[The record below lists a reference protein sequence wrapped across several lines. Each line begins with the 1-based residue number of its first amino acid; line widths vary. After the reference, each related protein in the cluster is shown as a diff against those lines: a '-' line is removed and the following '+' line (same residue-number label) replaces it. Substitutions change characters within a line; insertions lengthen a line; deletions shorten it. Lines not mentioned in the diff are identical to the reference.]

1 MPNALWGLL
10 IAVSTL
16 AAMEAVAW
24 ATHKYLMHGPM
35 WTWHASHHSKRYGP
49 FEKNDLFGVV
59 FSVMAIAIFALGLL
73 WWPLF
78 WIGLGVTGYGLVY
91 TLFHDMLVHDR
102 FGRVAKPRRGYLGRI
117 IEAHHLHHAVHT
129 REGAVSFGF
138 LWTASPESLRAELSS
153 RRSRIEAD
161 PAKEPRPDP
170 ENPSAM
176 ST

>member
-10 IAVSTL
+10 IAAATL
-16 AAMEAVAW
+16 ATMEAVAW

-35 WTWHASHHSKRYGP
+35 WSWHESHHSKRHGA

-59 FSVMAIAIFALGLL
+59 FSLIAIAIFAGGLV

-102 FGRVAKPRRGYLGRI
+102 FGRVSKPRGGYLGRI
-117 IEAHHLHHAVHT
+117 VEAHHLHHAVHT
-129 REGAVSFGF
+129 RDGAVSFGF
-138 LWTASPESLRAELSS
+138 LWTGAPKQLRAELSAAKTKTGS
-153 RRSRIEAD
+153 ALAAQTHPDMGEP
-161 PAKEPRPDP
+161 PAS
-170 ENPSAM
+170 SA
-176 ST
+176 